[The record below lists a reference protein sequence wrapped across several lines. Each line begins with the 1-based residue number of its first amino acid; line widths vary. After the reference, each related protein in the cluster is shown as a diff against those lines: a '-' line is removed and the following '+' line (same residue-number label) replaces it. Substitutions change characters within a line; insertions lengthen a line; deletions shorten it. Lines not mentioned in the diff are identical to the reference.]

1 MYVIIYPQPNFD
13 GLMQDCRNSIANTL
27 RTRPL
32 ICDELCQLGAYCGY
46 LFQKTEHKS
55 Y

>member
-13 GLMQDCRNSIANTL
+13 GLMQDCSNPIANTL
-27 RTRPL
+27 SHWFV
-32 ICDELCQLGAYCGY
+32 INLCQWGAYCGY
-46 LFQKTEHKS
+46 LFQKTELKS